1 MSGRGHLRARPGALA
16 SRHAARR
23 GFRARRG
30 AMVLFVGV
38 FFTSAIVLGA
48 LTFDFARL
56 ANLKAELRI
65 SADAGAHA
73 GMARLIRSGS
83 CNWAAIRSEAQ
94 TWALKNQAMQG
105 TVTIVTNQPGDW
117 NPAGSGSF
125 TSLGSCAI
133 NLDAIRIVV
142 SRPSSGLFMSLVGV
156 TPPTVQA
163 EAIAFRCT
171 SSHHVNCSPTRPI
184 LVR

>member
-1 MSGRGHLRARPGALA
+1 MPPR
-16 SRHAARR
+16 
-23 GFRARRG
+23 FRARRG
-30 AMVLFVGV
+30 AMVLFIGV
-38 FFTSAIVLGA
+38 FFTAAIVLGA

-73 GMARLIRSGS
+73 GVARLIRSGS
-83 CNWAAIRSEAQ
+83 CNWNAMRSEAQ
-94 TWALKNQAMQG
+94 TWATRNLAMQG
-105 TVTIVTNQPGDW
+105 SVTIVTNQPGDW
-117 NPAGSGSF
+117 NPSGSGSF
-125 TSLGSCAI
+125 SGLGSCPGV
-133 NLDAIRIVV
+133 DALRMVV

-163 EAIAFRCT
+163 EAIAYRCT
-171 SSHHVNCSPTRPI
+171 SSFHANCSPTRPI